1 MISSVRTGAVA
12 LLVCALAA
20 SACGKK
26 PPAVTPAPPPPPP
39 PAATTPPTPPPPTP
53 PPAPTPTVEK
63 PPTEDELFA
72 KATPEELTKSGVLK
86 PVFFAYDSTMLSDEA
101 RGILQKNVEY
111 LKRRPSTK
119 VMVEGH
125 ADSRG
130 TNEYNLALT
139 GRRASVVK
147 DYLVSLGIGGDRVS
161 AVGKGE
167 EQPFCKEETEACWQQ
182 NRVGFFVFTA
192 K

>member
-1 MISSVRTGAVA
+1 MIPSVRTGAVA

-20 SACGKK
+20 GACGKK
-26 PPAVTPAPPPPPP
+26 PPTATPQPPPPAP
-39 PAATTPPTPPPPTP
+39 PAATTPPPPPPPSP
-53 PPAPTPTVEK
+53 PPAPTPTADK
-63 PPTEDELFA
+63 PLTEDELFA
-72 KATPEELTKSGVLK
+72 KATTDELTKSGVLK
-86 PVFFAYDSTMLSDEA
+86 PVFFAYDSTVLTDEA
-101 RGILQKNVEY
+101 RSILQKNVEY

-147 DYLVSLGIGGDRVS
+147 RLP
-161 AVGKGE
+161 GKPWRWRGSR
-167 EQPFCKEETEACWQQ
+167 QCRRQ
-182 NRVGFFVFTA
+182 G
-192 K
+192 